1 MSVKGVLFE
10 DIIKVIQDGKRFYN
24 NIHLDFKDFMKLKKL
39 LDSTSTLLASTE
51 EEKQD
56 YLKKA
61 KHVNLIFAFARKE
74 LNKCYKCLH
83 VKDNIVCFDI
93 VEYLSALSNYVSQ
106 LFGYSEKTYEGKET
120 MQEVMNIL
128 TPSQEDETETKKSN
142 IWDEEDA

>member
-1 MSVKGVLFE
+1 MKTFL
-10 DIIKVIQDGKRFYN
+10 DGDTA
-24 NIHLDFKDFMKLKKL
+24 I
-39 LDSTSTLLASTE
+39 E
-51 EEKQD
+51 QD

-74 LNKCYKCLH
+74 LNKCYKCLQ

-93 VEYLSALSNYVSQ
+93 VEYLAALSNYVSQ

-128 TPSQEDETETKKSN
+128 TPSQKDDNEEEKEN
-142 IWDEEDA
+142 IWSMDNAK